1 MSINLLSRWSA
12 KNLIYHNPNDDLES
26 GAWVAM
32 ICGLEQSRHS
42 ATNQEM
48 AWLTQLLFHDPLAIL
63 GAKGAIRDSDA
74 EFFLALVRFGHKF
87 RHLVRRAT
95 PHSIGRDYVFVHG

>member
-32 ICGLEQSRHS
+32 ICGLEQSKYS

-74 EFFLALVRFGHKF
+74 EYINVVLPSLDIALTI
-87 RHLVRRAT
+87 RHVIQYATSLRRR
-95 PHSIGRDYVFVHG
+95 GCMV